1 MKQQATKIG
10 IGSEYEAKV
19 LFERR
24 ISVNGWSGLV
34 IYGKHVNGYFCCV
47 PGEYGAEMSEPSDT
61 FYNAEK
67 LTGAGAT
74 GWLARGI
81 ALAIKHISEEAAA
94 P

>member
-47 PGEYGAEMSEPSDT
+47 PGEYGAEMSEPADT

-67 LTGAGAT
+67 LTGAGAP